1 MVYMGSKS
9 RIAKEIVPIIQ
20 SYIDDNNIHN
30 YLEPFCGGGNVIDKV
45 KCEHK
50 YASDVQPYL
59 IALLKQTQ
67 KDTSV
72 FPETITL
79 EEYKDVKDNKE
90 KYPAWYVGLVGFCA
104 SYKSKFFGGYA
115 KDKEISKGKFRRY
128 INEQIRNLIKQSSNL
143 KDISFTCCDFR
154 NIKPT
159 IKNFVIYCDIPYKN
173 STKYKVDD
181 FPYDE
186 FYDWCKQ
193 MAKNN
198 IVLVSEYNMPDDFEC
213 IWQKEIKT
221 SLCIDRAKT
230 DSKRVEKLFIIN
242 SK

>member
-1 MVYMGSKS
+1 MW
-9 RIAKEIVPIIQ
+9 
-20 SYIDDNNIHN
+20 
-30 YLEPFCGGGNVIDKV
+30 GGNVIDKV

-50 YASDVQPYL
+50 YASDVHPYL
-59 IALLKQTQ
+59 IALLKQAQ

-72 FPETITL
+72 FPEAITL

-90 KYPAWYVGLVGFCA
+90 KYPDWYVGLVGFCA
-104 SYKSKFFGGYA
+104 SYGGKFFNGYGQ
-115 KDKEISKGKFRRY
+115 DSKGNRN
-128 INEQIRNLIKQSSNL
+128 IPNERIRNLIKQSPNL
-143 KDISFTCCDFR
+143 KDIQFTCCDFR
-154 NIKPT
+154 NTKPT

-173 STKYKVDD
+173 STKYKVGD

-186 FYDWCKQ
+186 FYDWCRQ

-198 IVLVSEYNMPDDFEC
+198 IVLVSEYNMPNDFEC

-221 SLCIDRAKT
+221 SLCINSAKT

>member
-104 SYKSKFFGGYA
+104 SFGGKFFNGYSR
-115 KDKEISKGKFRRY
+115 DSKGGRL
-128 INEQIRNLIKQSSNL
+128 ISNERIRNLIKQSLNL
-143 KDISFTCCDFR
+143 KDIQFTCCDFR

-186 FYDWCKQ
+186 FYDWCRQ

-198 IVLVSEYNMPDDFEC
+198 IVLVSEYNMPNDFEC

-221 SLCIDRAKT
+221 SLCIDRANT
-230 DSKRVEKLFIIN
+230 DSKRTEKLFIIN

>member
-9 RIAKEIVPIIQ
+9 RIVKEIVPIIQ

-30 YLEPFCGGGNVIDKV
+30 YLEPFVGGGNVVDKV

-50 YASDVQPYL
+50 YASDVHPYL

-72 FPETITL
+72 FPESITL
-79 EEYKDVKDNKE
+79 EQYKDVKNNKE
-90 KYPAWYVGLVGFCA
+90 KYPDWYVGLVGFCA
-104 SYKSKFFGGYA
+104 SFGGKFFNGYGQ
-115 KDKEISKGKFRRY
+115 DSKGNRN
-128 INEQIRNLIKQSSNL
+128 IPNERIRNLTKQSLNL
-143 KDISFTCCDFR
+143 KDIQFTCCDFR

-181 FPYDE
+181 FPYNE
-186 FYDWCKQ
+186 FYDWCRA
-193 MAKNN
+193 MSKNN
-198 IVLVSEYNMPDDFEC
+198 IVLISEYNMPDDFEC
-213 IWQKEIKT
+213 IWQKEVKT

-230 DSKRVEKLFIIN
+230 DSKRTEKLFIKN
-242 SK
+242 

>member
-1 MVYMGSKS
+1 M
-9 RIAKEIVPIIQ
+9 
-20 SYIDDNNIHN
+20 
-30 YLEPFCGGGNVIDKV
+30 GGGNVIDKV

-59 IALLKQTQ
+59 IALLKQAQ

-104 SYKSKFFGGYA
+104 SFGGKFFNGYGR
-115 KDKEISKGKFRRY
+115 DSKGGRS
-128 INEQIRNLIKQSSNL
+128 ISNERIRNLIKQSPNL
-143 KDISFTCCDFR
+143 KDIQFTCCDFR

-181 FPYDE
+181 FPYGE
-186 FYDWCKQ
+186 FYDWCRQ

>member
-30 YLEPFCGGGNVIDKV
+30 YLEPFCGGCNVIDKV

-79 EEYKDVKDNKE
+79 EEYKSVKDNKE

-104 SYKSKFFGGYA
+104 SFGGRYFGGYA
-115 KDKEISKGKFRRY
+115 RDKQGNRNHS
-128 INEQIRNLIKQSSNL
+128 NECIRNLIKQSPNL
-143 KDISFTCCDFR
+143 KDIQFTCCDFK
-154 NIKPT
+154 NIKPN
-159 IKNFVIYCDIPYKN
+159 IKNFMIYCDIPYKN

-186 FYDWCKQ
+186 FYDWCRQ
-193 MAKNN
+193 MAKT
-198 IVLVSEYNMPDDFEC
+198 I
-213 IWQKEIKT
+213 
-221 SLCIDRAKT
+221 
-230 DSKRVEKLFIIN
+230 
-242 SK
+242 

>member
-20 SYIDDNNIHN
+20 SYIDNNNIHN

-72 FPETITL
+72 FPKTITL

-104 SYKSKFFGGYA
+104 SFGGRYFAGYA
-115 KDKEISKGKFRRY
+115 RCKQGNRNIP
-128 INEQIRNLIKQSSNL
+128 NERIRNLIKQSLNL
-143 KDISFTCCDFR
+143 KDIQFTCCDFR

-173 STKYKVDD
+173 STKYKVDN

-186 FYDWCKQ
+186 FYDWCRQ
-193 MAKNN
+193 MAENN

>member
-1 MVYMGSKS
+1 MVYMSSKS

-30 YLEPFCGGGNVIDKV
+30 YLEPFCGGCNVIDKV

-50 YASDVQPYL
+50 YASDIQHYL

-72 FPETITL
+72 FPESITL
-79 EEYKDVKDNKE
+79 EQYKDVKDNKE
-90 KYPAWYVGLVGFCA
+90 KYPDWYVGLVGFCA
-104 SYKSKFFGGYA
+104 SFGGKFFNGYGQ
-115 KDKEISKGKFRRY
+115 DSKGNRN
-128 INEQIRNLIKQSSNL
+128 IPNERIRNLTKQSLNL
-143 KDISFTCCDFR
+143 KDIQFTCCDFR

-181 FPYDE
+181 FPYNE
-186 FYDWCKQ
+186 FYDWCRA
-193 MAKNN
+193 MSKNN
-198 IVLVSEYNMPDDFEC
+198 IVLISEYNMPDDFEC
-213 IWQKEIKT
+213 IWQKEVKT

-230 DSKRVEKLFIIN
+230 NSKRTEKLFIKN
-242 SK
+242 

>member
-20 SYIDDNNIHN
+20 SYIDNNNIHN
-30 YLEPFCGGGNVIDKV
+30 YLEPFVGGGNVIDKV

-67 KDTSV
+67 KDISV

-79 EEYKDVKDNKE
+79 EEYKNVKDNKE
-90 KYPAWYVGLVGFCA
+90 KYPDWYVGLVGFCA
-104 SYKSKFFGGYA
+104 SFGGRYFGGYA
-115 KDKEISKGKFRRY
+115 RDKQGNRNHS
-128 INEQIRNLIKQSSNL
+128 NERIRNLIKQSPNL
-143 KDISFTCCDFR
+143 KDIQFTCCDFR

-173 STKYKVDD
+173 STKYKTDD

-186 FYDWCKQ
+186 FYAWCRQ

-230 DSKRVEKLFIIN
+230 DSKRVEKLFIKN
-242 SK
+242 

>member
-1 MVYMGSKS
+1 MVYIGSKS

-20 SYIDDNNIHN
+20 SYIDENNIHN

-50 YASDVQPYL
+50 YASDVHPYL
-59 IALLKQTQ
+59 IALLKQAQ

-79 EEYKDVKDNKE
+79 EEYKNVKDNKE

-104 SYKSKFFGGYA
+104 SFGGGYFEGYA
-115 KDKEISKGKFRRY
+115 RDKQGNRNIP
-128 INEQIRNLIKQSSNL
+128 NERIRNLIKQSSNL

-173 STKYKVDD
+173 SKKYKVDD
-181 FPYDE
+181 FPYNE
-186 FYDWCKQ
+186 FYDWCRQ

>member
-30 YLEPFCGGGNVIDKV
+30 YLEPFCGGCNVIDKV

-50 YASDVQPYL
+50 YASDIQHYL

-72 FPETITL
+72 FPESITL
-79 EEYKDVKDNKE
+79 EQYKDVKDNKE
-90 KYPAWYVGLVGFCA
+90 KYPDWYVGLVGFCA
-104 SYKSKFFGGYA
+104 SFGGKFFNGYGQ
-115 KDKEISKGKFRRY
+115 DSKGNRN
-128 INEQIRNLIKQSSNL
+128 IPNERIRNLTKQSLNL
-143 KDISFTCCDFR
+143 KDIQFTCCDFR

-181 FPYDE
+181 FLYNE
-186 FYDWCKQ
+186 FYDWCRA
-193 MAKNN
+193 MSKNN
-198 IVLVSEYNMPDDFEC
+198 IVLISEYNMPDDFEC
-213 IWQKEIKT
+213 IWQKEVKT

-230 DSKRVEKLFIIN
+230 DSKRTEKLFIKN
-242 SK
+242 

>member
-30 YLEPFCGGGNVIDKV
+30 YLEPFCGGCNVIDKV

-50 YASDVQPYL
+50 YASDVHPYL
-59 IALLKQTQ
+59 IALLKQAQ
-67 KDTSV
+67 
-72 FPETITL
+72 
-79 EEYKDVKDNKE
+79 EYKNVKHNRE
-90 KYPAWYVGLVGFCA
+90 KYPDWYVGLVGFCA
-104 SYKSKFFGGYA
+104 SYNGKWFGGYA
-115 KDKEISKGKFRRY
+115 NNVKTKIGTVRKYADEKIK
-128 INEQIRNLIKQSSNL
+128 NLIKQSSNL
-143 KDISFTCCDFR
+143 KDIQFTRCDFR

-173 STKYKVDD
+173 STKYAVDD

-186 FYDWCKQ
+186 FYDWCRQ

-198 IVLVSEYNMPDDFEC
+198 IVLVIE
-213 IWQKEIKT
+213 
-221 SLCIDRAKT
+221 
-230 DSKRVEKLFIIN
+230 
-242 SK
+242 

>member
-1 MVYMGSKS
+1 MVYIGSKS

-20 SYIDDNNIHN
+20 SYIDKNNIHN

-50 YASDVQPYL
+50 YASDVHPYL
-59 IALLKQTQ
+59 IALLKQAQ
-67 KDTSV
+67 KDISA

-90 KYPAWYVGLVGFCA
+90 KYPTWYVGLVGFCA
-104 SYKSKFFGGYA
+104 SFGEGYFEGYA
-115 KDKEISKGKFRRY
+115 RDKKGIRN
-128 INEQIRNLIKQSSNL
+128 IPNERIRNLIKQSPNL
-143 KDISFTCCDFR
+143 KDIQFTCCDFR
-154 NIKPT
+154 HIKPT

-173 STKYKVDD
+173 SKKYKTND

-186 FYDWCKQ
+186 FYDWCRQ

-198 IVLVSEYNMPDDFEC
+198 IILVSEYNCPNDFEC

-221 SLCIDRAKT
+221 SLCIDRAKI
-230 DSKRVEKLFIIN
+230 DSKRVEKLFIVN

>member
-1 MVYMGSKS
+1 MVYMGSKL

-30 YLEPFCGGGNVIDKV
+30 YLEPFVGGGNVIDKV

-59 IALLKQTQ
+59 IALLKQVQ
-67 KDTSV
+67 KCTSV

-79 EEYKDVKDNKE
+79 EEYKNVKHNRK
-90 KYPAWYVGLVGFCA
+90 KYPDWYVGLVGFCA
-104 SYKSKFFGGYA
+104 SFGGKFFNGYGR
-115 KDKEISKGKFRRY
+115 DSKGNRN
-128 INEQIRNLIKQSSNL
+128 IPNERIRNLIKQSPNL
-143 KDISFTCCDFR
+143 KDIQFTCCDFR

-186 FYDWCKQ
+186 FYDWCRQ

-198 IVLVSEYNMPDDFEC
+198 IVLISEYNMPDDFEC

-230 DSKRVEKLFIIN
+230 DSKRTEKLFIKN
-242 SK
+242 

>member
-104 SYKSKFFGGYA
+104 SFGGKFFNVYGR
-115 KDKEISKGKFRRY
+115 DSKGSRS
-128 INEQIRNLIKQSSNL
+128 ISNERIRNLIKQSLNL
-143 KDISFTCCDFR
+143 KDIQFTCCDFR

-186 FYDWCKQ
+186 FYDWCRQ

-198 IVLVSEYNMPDDFEC
+198 IVLVSEYNMPNDFEC

-221 SLCIDRAKT
+221 SLCIDRANT
-230 DSKRVEKLFIIN
+230 DLKRTEKLFIIN

>member
-30 YLEPFCGGGNVIDKV
+30 YLEPFCGGCNVIDKV

-50 YASDVQPYL
+50 YASDIQHYL

-72 FPETITL
+72 FPESITL
-79 EEYKDVKDNKE
+79 EQYKDVKDNKE
-90 KYPAWYVGLVGFCA
+90 KYPDWYVGLVGFCA
-104 SYKSKFFGGYA
+104 SFGGKFFNGYGR
-115 KDKEISKGKFRRY
+115 DSKGNRN
-128 INEQIRNLIKQSSNL
+128 IPNERIRNLIKQSLNL
-143 KDISFTCCDFR
+143 KDVQFTCCDFR

-186 FYDWCKQ
+186 FYDWCRA
-193 MAKNN
+193 MSKNN
-198 IVLVSEYNMPDDFEC
+198 IVLISEYNMPDDFEC

-230 DSKRVEKLFIIN
+230 DSKRNEKLFIKN
-242 SK
+242 

>member
-1 MVYMGSKS
+1 MW
-9 RIAKEIVPIIQ
+9 
-20 SYIDDNNIHN
+20 
-30 YLEPFCGGGNVIDKV
+30 GGNVIDKV

-79 EEYKDVKDNKE
+79 EEYKNVKDNKE
-90 KYPAWYVGLVGFCA
+90 KYPVWYVGLVGFCA
-104 SYKSKFFGGYA
+104 SFGGKFFNGYGR
-115 KDKEISKGKFRRY
+115 DSKGGRSISNKR
-128 INEQIRNLIKQSSNL
+128 IRNLIKQSPNL
-143 KDISFTCCDFR
+143 KDISFTCCDFK

-159 IKNFVIYCDIPYKN
+159 IKNFIIYCDIPYKN

-186 FYDWCKQ
+186 FYDWCRQ

-198 IVLVSEYNMPDDFEC
+198 IVLVSEIYMPDDFEC

>member
-50 YASDVQPYL
+50 YASDVHPYL

-79 EEYKDVKDNKE
+79 EQYKDVKYNKE
-90 KYPAWYVGLVGFCA
+90 KYPDWYVCLVGFCA
-104 SYKSKFFGGYA
+104 SFGGKFFNSYGQ
-115 KDKEISKGKFRRY
+115 DSKGNRD
-128 INEQIRNLIKQSSNL
+128 IPNEQKRNLIKQSPNL
-143 KDISFTCCDFR
+143 KDIQFTCCDFR
-154 NIKPT
+154 SINPI

-186 FYDWCKQ
+186 FYDWCRQ

-213 IWQKEIKT
+213 IWQKEIRT

-230 DSKRVEKLFIIN
+230 DSKRTEKLFIKN
-242 SK
+242 

>member
-1 MVYMGSKS
+1 M
-9 RIAKEIVPIIQ
+9 
-20 SYIDDNNIHN
+20 
-30 YLEPFCGGGNVIDKV
+30 GGGNVIDKV

-104 SYKSKFFGGYA
+104 SFGGKFFNGYGR
-115 KDKEISKGKFRRY
+115 DSKGGRS
-128 INEQIRNLIKQSSNL
+128 ISNERIRNLIKQSLNL
-143 KDISFTCCDFR
+143 KDIQFTCCDFR

-186 FYDWCKQ
+186 FYDWCRQ

-198 IVLVSEYNMPDDFEC
+198 IVLVSEYNMPNDFEC

-230 DSKRVEKLFIIN
+230 GSKRVEKLFIIN

>member
-30 YLEPFCGGGNVIDKV
+30 YLEPFCGGCNVIDKV
-45 KCEHK
+45 KREHK
-50 YASDVQPYL
+50 YASDVHPYL

-72 FPETITL
+72 FPESITL
-79 EEYKDVKDNKE
+79 EQYKDVKDNKE
-90 KYPAWYVGLVGFCA
+90 KYPDWYVGLVGFCA
-104 SYKSKFFGGYA
+104 SFGGKFFNGYGQ
-115 KDKEISKGKFRRY
+115 DSKGNRN
-128 INEQIRNLIKQSSNL
+128 IPNERIRNLTKQSLNL
-143 KDISFTCCDFR
+143 KDIQFTCCDFR

-181 FPYDE
+181 FLYNE
-186 FYDWCKQ
+186 FYDWCRA
-193 MAKNN
+193 MSKNN
-198 IVLVSEYNMPDDFEC
+198 IVLISEYNMPDDFEC
-213 IWQKEIKT
+213 IWQKEVKT

-230 DSKRVEKLFIIN
+230 DSKRTEKLFIKN
-242 SK
+242 

>member
-30 YLEPFCGGGNVIDKV
+30 YLEPFCGGGNVVDKV

-59 IALLKQTQ
+59 IALLKQAQ
-67 KDTSV
+67 KDTNV

-79 EEYKDVKDNKE
+79 EEYKNVKDNKE
-90 KYPAWYVGLVGFCA
+90 KYSAWYVGLVGFCA
-104 SYKSKFFGGYA
+104 SFGGKFFNGYGR
-115 KDKEISKGKFRRY
+115 DSKGGRSISNKR
-128 INEQIRNLIKQSSNL
+128 IRNLIKQSPNL
-143 KDISFTCCDFR
+143 KDIQFTCCDFK
-154 NIKPT
+154 NIKPN

-186 FYDWCKQ
+186 FYDWCRQ

-221 SLCIDRAKT
+221 LLCIDRAKT

>member
-1 MVYMGSKS
+1 M
-9 RIAKEIVPIIQ
+9 
-20 SYIDDNNIHN
+20 
-30 YLEPFCGGGNVIDKV
+30 GGGNVIDKV

-90 KYPAWYVGLVGFCA
+90 KYPDWYVGLVGFCA
-104 SYKSKFFGGYA
+104 SYGGRYFESYA
-115 KDKEISKGKFRRY
+115 RDKQGNRNIP
-128 INEQIRNLIKQSSNL
+128 NERIRNLIKQSPNL
-143 KDISFTCCDFR
+143 KDIQFTCCNFR

-173 STKYKVDD
+173 STKYKVDG

-186 FYDWCKQ
+186 FYDWCRQ

-221 SLCIDRAKT
+221 SLCIDRVKM

>member
-1 MVYMGSKS
+1 M
-9 RIAKEIVPIIQ
+9 
-20 SYIDDNNIHN
+20 
-30 YLEPFCGGGNVIDKV
+30 GGGNVVDKV
-45 KCEHK
+45 KCERK

-67 KDTSV
+67 KDTGV
-72 FPETITL
+72 FPESITL
-79 EEYKDVKDNKE
+79 EQYKDVKDNKE
-90 KYPAWYVGLVGFCA
+90 KYPAWYVGLIGFCA
-104 SYKSKFFGGYA
+104 SFGGKFFNGYGR
-115 KDKEISKGKFRRY
+115 DSKGGRS
-128 INEQIRNLIKQSSNL
+128 ISNERIRNLIKQSPNL
-143 KDISFTCCDFR
+143 KDIQFTCCDFR

-181 FPYDE
+181 FPYNE
-186 FYDWCKQ
+186 FYDWCRQ

-230 DSKRVEKLFIIN
+230 GSKRVEKLFIIN

>member
-1 MVYMGSKS
+1 M
-9 RIAKEIVPIIQ
+9 
-20 SYIDDNNIHN
+20 
-30 YLEPFCGGGNVIDKV
+30 GGGNVIDKV

-50 YASDVQPYL
+50 YASDVHPYL

-67 KDTSV
+67 KDTSI
-72 FPETITL
+72 FPETISL
-79 EEYKDVKDNKE
+79 EEYKDVKNNKE
-90 KYPAWYVGLVGFCA
+90 KYPAWWVGLVGFCA
-104 SYKSKFFGGYA
+104 SYGGKFFNGYGR
-115 KDKEISKGKFRRY
+115 DSKGNRR
-128 INEQIRNLIKQSSNL
+128 ISNERIRNLIKQSSNL
-143 KDISFTCCDFR
+143 KDIQFTCCDFR

-173 STKYKVDD
+173 STKYKTDD
-181 FPYDE
+181 FPYNE
-186 FYDWCKQ
+186 FYDWCRQ

>member
-30 YLEPFCGGGNVIDKV
+30 YLEPFCGGCNVIDKV

-50 YASDVQPYL
+50 YASDIQHYL

-72 FPETITL
+72 FPESITL
-79 EEYKDVKDNKE
+79 EQYKDVKDNKE
-90 KYPAWYVGLVGFCA
+90 KYPDWYVGLVGFCA
-104 SYKSKFFGGYA
+104 SFGGNFFNGYGR
-115 KDKEISKGKFRRY
+115 DSKGNRN
-128 INEQIRNLIKQSSNL
+128 IPNERIRNLTKQSLNL
-143 KDISFTCCDFR
+143 KDIQFTCCDFR

-181 FPYDE
+181 FPYNE
-186 FYDWCKQ
+186 FYDWCRA
-193 MAKNN
+193 MSKNN
-198 IVLVSEYNMPDDFEC
+198 IVLISEYNMPDDFEC
-213 IWQKEIKT
+213 IWQKEVKT

-230 DSKRVEKLFIIN
+230 DSKRTEKLFIKN
-242 SK
+242 

>member
-1 MVYMGSKS
+1 MW
-9 RIAKEIVPIIQ
+9 
-20 SYIDDNNIHN
+20 
-30 YLEPFCGGGNVIDKV
+30 GGNVVDKV
-45 KCEHK
+45 KCERK

-67 KDTSV
+67 KDTGV
-72 FPETITL
+72 FPESITL
-79 EEYKDVKDNKE
+79 EQYKDVKDNKE
-90 KYPAWYVGLVGFCA
+90 KYPAWYVGLIGFCA
-104 SYKSKFFGGYA
+104 SFGGKFFNGYGR
-115 KDKEISKGKFRRY
+115 DSKGGRS
-128 INEQIRNLIKQSSNL
+128 ISNERIRNLIKQSPNL
-143 KDISFTCCDFR
+143 KDIQFTCCDFR

-181 FPYDE
+181 FPYNE
-186 FYDWCKQ
+186 FYDWCRQ

-230 DSKRVEKLFIIN
+230 GSKRVEKLFIIN

>member
-30 YLEPFCGGGNVIDKV
+30 YLEPFCGGCNVIDKV

-50 YASDVQPYL
+50 YASDIQHYL
-59 IALLKQTQ
+59 IALLKQIQ

-72 FPETITL
+72 FPESITL
-79 EEYKDVKDNKE
+79 EQYKDVKDNKE
-90 KYPAWYVGLVGFCA
+90 KYPDWYVGLVGFCA
-104 SYKSKFFGGYA
+104 SFGGKFFNGYGR
-115 KDKEISKGKFRRY
+115 DSKGNRN
-128 INEQIRNLIKQSSNL
+128 IPNERIRNLIKQSLNL
-143 KDISFTCCDFR
+143 KDVQFTCCDFR

-186 FYDWCKQ
+186 FYDWCRA
-193 MAKNN
+193 MSKNN
-198 IVLVSEYNMPDDFEC
+198 IVLISEYNMPDDFEC

-230 DSKRVEKLFIIN
+230 DSKRNEKLFIKN
-242 SK
+242 

>member
-50 YASDVQPYL
+50 YASDVHPYL
-59 IALLKQTQ
+59 IALLKQAQ

-79 EEYKDVKDNKE
+79 EEYKDVKNNKE

-104 SYKSKFFGGYA
+104 SYGGRYFESYA
-115 KDKEISKGKFRRY
+115 RDKQGNRNMP
-128 INEQIRNLIKQSSNL
+128 NERIRNLIKQSPNL
-143 KDISFTCCDFR
+143 KDIQFTCCDFR

-186 FYDWCKQ
+186 FYDWCRQ

-213 IWQKEIKT
+213 IWQKEIKI

>member
-79 EEYKDVKDNKE
+79 EEYKNVKDNKE

-104 SYKSKFFGGYA
+104 SFGGKFFNGYGR
-115 KDKEISKGKFRRY
+115 DSKGGRSISNGR
-128 INEQIRNLIKQSSNL
+128 IRNLIKQSPNL
-143 KDISFTCCDFR
+143 KDIQFTCCDFR

>member
-20 SYIDDNNIHN
+20 SYIDNNNIHN

-59 IALLKQTQ
+59 IALLKQAQ

-90 KYPAWYVGLVGFCA
+90 KYPDWYVGLVGFCA
-104 SYKSKFFGGYA
+104 SFGGRYFESYA
-115 KDKEISKGKFRRY
+115 RDKQGNRNIP
-128 INEQIRNLIKQSSNL
+128 NERIRNLIKQSSNL
-143 KDISFTCCDFR
+143 KDIQFTCCDFR

-186 FYDWCKQ
+186 FYDWCRQ